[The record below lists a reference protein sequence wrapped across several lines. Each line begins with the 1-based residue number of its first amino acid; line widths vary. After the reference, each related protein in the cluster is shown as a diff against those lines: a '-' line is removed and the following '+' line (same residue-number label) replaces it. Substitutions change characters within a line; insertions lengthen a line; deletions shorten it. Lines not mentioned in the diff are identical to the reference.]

1 MRIALLLVSS
11 AILATACSGG
21 QTLPE
26 GSNVG
31 ADPKLPAPQRSL
43 IPTVDIA
50 PATGWPDGV
59 APTASGGLAV
69 TRFADGLD
77 HPRWL
82 LVLPND
88 DVLVAESNGP
98 PGKGGVFRRTL
109 YA

>member
-1 MRIALLLVSS
+1 MRIAVLLVSS

-59 APTASGGLAV
+59 AHSQRRSGGHAL
-69 TRFADGLD
+69 
-77 HPRWL
+77 
-82 LVLPND
+82 
-88 DVLVAESNGP
+88 
-98 PGKGGVFRRTL
+98 RRR
-109 YA
+109 A